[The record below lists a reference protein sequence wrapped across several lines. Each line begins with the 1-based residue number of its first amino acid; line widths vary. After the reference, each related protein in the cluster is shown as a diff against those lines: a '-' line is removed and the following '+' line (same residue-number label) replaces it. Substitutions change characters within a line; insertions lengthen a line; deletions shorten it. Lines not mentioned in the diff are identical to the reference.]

1 MELHVYKYQGA
12 GNDFV
17 IIDNR
22 KGNIELTTEQV
33 RWLCDRRF
41 GIGSDGLMLL
51 DKADGYDFS
60 MRYFNSDGPEG
71 TMCGNGGRCLVAF
84 ADHCG
89 IKNFKFIAIDGV
101 HEANILKREGFRK
114 IVKLKMIDIKGFE
127 PYSES
132 AYFLNTG
139 SPHYVEFVGRVADYP
154 VAERGYF
161 WRHHKDFK
169 GGTNVNFVE
178 FGGYGTGETVL
189 SGMTVPLYNNEIS
202 VRTFE
207 RGVEAE
213 TYACGTGITASALCT
228 FMRFNRPQMLKQ
240 GKSVAVLHCNVKALG
255 DRLSV
260 DVVWNEQEKI
270 FTDVW
275 LTGPATLVF
284 ETNVELPL

>member
-1 MELHVYKYQGA
+1 MKIHAYKYQGA

-22 KGNIELTTEQV
+22 DGKIDLNTEQV
-33 RWLCDRRF
+33 KWLCDRRF

-51 DKADGYDFS
+51 GSAEGYDFS

-89 IKNFKFIAIDGV
+89 IKNFKFTAIDGI
-101 HEANILKREGFRK
+101 HEASILERDGLRK

-139 SPHYVEFVGRVADYP
+139 SPHYVEFVSRVADYP

-178 FGGYGTGETVL
+178 FNGFNEGETDL
-189 SGMTVPLYNNEIS
+189 AGKHLTLFNNEIS

-213 TYACGTGITASALCT
+213 TYACGTGITASSLCT
-228 FMRFNRPQMLKQ
+228 FMRFNRPQMLQ
-240 GKSVAVLHCNVKALG
+240 HGKDAAAVHCNVKALG

-260 DVVWNEQEKI
+260 DAVWSEKEKM

-284 ETNVELPL
+284 ETDIEL

>member
-1 MELHVYKYQGA
+1 MKLHLYKYQGA

-22 KGNIELTTEQV
+22 EGKIELTTEQI

-51 DKADGYDFS
+51 GKAEGYDFS

-84 ADHCG
+84 ADYCG
-89 IKNFKFIAIDGV
+89 IKNFRFTAIDGV
-101 HEANILKREGFRK
+101 HEATVLKRDGLRK

-127 PYSES
+127 PYSGS

-139 SPHYVEFVGRVADYP
+139 SPHYVEFVGRVSDYP

-161 WRHHKDFK
+161 WRHHKDFS

-178 FGGYGTGETVL
+178 FSGYNEEKREINGVQI
-189 SGMTVPLYNNEIS
+189 PLYNNDIS

-213 TYACGTGITASALCT
+213 TYACGTGITASSLCT
-228 FMRFNRPQMLKQ
+228 FMRFNRHKMLEQ
-240 GKSVAVLHCNVKALG
+240 GNDTAALHCSVKALG
-255 DRLSV
+255 DKLSV
-260 DVVWNEQEKI
+260 DAVWNEQEKM
-270 FTDVW
+270 FREVW

-284 ETNVELPL
+284 ETTIDIQ

>member
-1 MELHVYKYQGA
+1 MKLHAYKYQGA

-22 KGNIELTTEQV
+22 DGKIELSTEQV
-33 RWLCDRRF
+33 KWLCDRRF

-51 DKADGYDFS
+51 GSAEGYDFS

-89 IKNFKFIAIDGV
+89 IKNFKFTAIDGI
-101 HEANILKREGFRK
+101 HEASILERNGDRK

-127 PYSES
+127 PYSET

-139 SPHYVEFVGRVADYP
+139 SPHYVEFVSRVADYP
-154 VAERGYF
+154 VAERGYL

-178 FGGYGTGETVL
+178 FNGFSEGETD
-189 SGMTVPLYNNEIS
+189 SAGKPLAMFNNEIS

-213 TYACGTGITASALCT
+213 TYACGTGITASSLCT
-228 FMRFNRPQMLKQ
+228 FMRFNRSQMLQQ
-240 GKSVAVLHCNVKALG
+240 GKDAAAVHCNVKALG

-260 DVVWNEQEKI
+260 DAVWNENAKM

-284 ETNVELPL
+284 ETDIEL